1 MLSQRKSLT
10 VRVLVVEDY
19 EPVRSSVVQALAE
32 EGFAVDSAE
41 NGRDG
46 LWLAQSGDY
55 NVIVLDIMLPDTSGI
70 EILQTLR
77 NAQQQVPVLLL
88 TALGAVDER
97 IRGLN
102 IGADDYLI
110 KPFALAE
117 LLARVKAL
125 VRRSYGDGTTI
136 IQVRDL
142 QIDTNAR
149 TVSRNDAVIELTAR
163 EYNLLEYFARRRGQV
178 VTRSDVWQSLY
189 DMQSESSSNVVDV
202 YVGYLRKKLDTPGQ
216 PSLIQ
221 TRRGLGYVLEAE

>member
-1 MLSQRKSLT
+1 M
-10 VRVLVVEDY
+10 RVLVVEDY

>member
-1 MLSQRKSLT
+1 M
-10 VRVLVVEDY
+10 RVLVVEDY

-46 LWLAQSGDY
+46 LWLAQSGEYDA
-55 NVIVLDIMLPDTSGI
+55 IVLDIMLPDTSGI

-102 IGADDYLI
+102 IGADDYLV
-110 KPFALAE
+110 KPFAIAE

-142 QIDTNAR
+142 RIDTNAR
-149 TVSRNDAVIELTAR
+149 TVSRNEIVIELTAR

>member
-1 MLSQRKSLT
+1 

-163 EYNLLEYFARRRGQV
+163 EYNLFEYFARRRGQV

>member
-1 MLSQRKSLT
+1 M
-10 VRVLVVEDY
+10 RVLVVEDY

-88 TALGAVDER
+88 TALGAVDDR

>member
-163 EYNLLEYFARRRGQV
+163 EYNLFEYFARRRGQV

>member
-1 MLSQRKSLT
+1 M
-10 VRVLVVEDY
+10 RVLVVEDY

-163 EYNLLEYFARRRGQV
+163 EYNLFEYFARRRGQV